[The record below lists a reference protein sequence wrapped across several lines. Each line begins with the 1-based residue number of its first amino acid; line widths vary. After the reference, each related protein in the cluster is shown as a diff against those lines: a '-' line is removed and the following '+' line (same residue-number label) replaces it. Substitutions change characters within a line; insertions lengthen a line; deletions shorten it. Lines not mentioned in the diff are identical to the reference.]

1 MRRPTRTHFHHS
13 DLGGAFVAFARGFHE
28 CDEGLRHEA
37 DSTHPLFSP
46 TRHQRSSMLIDAL
59 RHRRPHPV
67 PSSRP
72 SEPSERWAGTDN
84 CEWGYALK
92 ARRALS

>member
-1 MRRPTRTHFHHS
+1 MRRPTRTLFHHS

-28 CDEGLRHEA
+28 CDEGLTHEP

-46 TRHQRSSMLIDAL
+46 TRHQRSSILSMLIDAL
-59 RHRRPHPV
+59 RHRRVHHV

-72 SEPSERWAGTDN
+72 SEQGER
-84 CEWGYALK
+84 
-92 ARRALS
+92 